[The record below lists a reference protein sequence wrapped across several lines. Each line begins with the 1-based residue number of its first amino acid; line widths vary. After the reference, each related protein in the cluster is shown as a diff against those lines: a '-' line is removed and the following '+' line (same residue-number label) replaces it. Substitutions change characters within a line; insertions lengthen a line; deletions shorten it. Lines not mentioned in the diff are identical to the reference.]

1 MKIDN
6 TTLEMMKTEI
16 DKRVEFAGGW
26 PVVVSNYEKGNF
38 HCADI
43 VRDLQKRFCFD
54 MYYATPGLNAKICT
68 LPGINDAHIL
78 TALKAICPKVE
89 RKY

>member
-6 TTLEMMKTEI
+6 VHFELMRAEMT
-16 DKRVEFAGGW
+16 KRAEFAGGW
-26 PVVVSNYEKGNF
+26 SVVAGNYERGNF
-38 HCADI
+38 HRSEA
-43 VRDLQKRFCFD
+43 VRDLQKRFCWD
-54 MYYATPGLNAKICT
+54 VYYATPGLNAVICM
-68 LPGINDAHIL
+68 LPGINDEHIY